1 VVSPNG
7 DRYIYHLPVHRDDLS
22 GKVYTDADLEEVDDF
37 GRSVSKDGIV
47 HALESY
53 LENSSSGR
61 NLFDKSTFKILKQYG
76 FVTADGKFSGAV
88 KGYPVEK
95 YLLAINETKRHNAL
109 EYLNKEFAAEAAE
122 PAKPAA
128 EAAAEPAAT
137 CC

>member
-1 VVSPNG
+1 MGIVTFTIFPFTEMILVGRFTPTLTSK
-7 DRYIYHLPVHRDDLS
+7 RWM
-22 GKVYTDADLEEVDDF
+22 TF

-109 EYLNKEFAAEAAE
+109 EYLNKEFAAEAA
-122 PAKPAA
+122 AA
-128 EAAAEPAAT
+128 